1 MVDEFR
7 LCPNKLYNFLGLV
20 LPRPLYLGEKSL
32 ITSLLAAAAS
42 VPVTPEWSPTVA
54 IIISAS
60 SVVALL
66 LTLKIDQPQVGPK
79 LPGLPLSLGAFI
91 GAMAFG
97 HVIGIGIVLGLTN
110 IGRL

>member
-1 MVDEFR
+1 
-7 LCPNKLYNFLGLV
+7 
-20 LPRPLYLGEKSL
+20 L
-32 ITSLLAAAAS
+32 ISSILLAAAAS
-42 VPVTPEWSPTVA
+42 VPATPVWSPTVG

-60 SVVALL
+60 SLVVLL
-66 LTLKIDQPQVGPK
+66 LSFAIKYPKVGPQMPL
-79 LPGLPLSLGAFI
+79 LPVSIPTFI

>member
-1 MVDEFR
+1 MI
-7 LCPNKLYNFLGLV
+7 
-20 LPRPLYLGEKSL
+20 SS
-32 ITSLLAAAAS
+32 ILLAAAGN
-42 VPVTPEWSPTVA
+42 VPATPVWSPTVG
-54 IIISAS
+54 IIISIS

-66 LTLKIDQPQVGPK
+66 FTIVSKAPKVGPS
-79 LPGLPLSLGAFI
+79 LPGLPVTVPAFI

>member
-1 MVDEFR
+1 M
-7 LCPNKLYNFLGLV
+7 FL
-20 LPRPLYLGEKSL
+20 S
-32 ITSLLAAAAS
+32 TLLAAAS
-42 VPVTPEWSPTVA
+42 VPVTPEWTPTVG

-60 SVVALL
+60 SFVILL
-66 LTLKIDQPQVGPK
+66 LTLKIQYPQVGPK
-79 LPGLPLSLGAFI
+79 LPILPISIPAFI